1 MSFLSPFFLAALA
14 ASAIPVIIHIIN
26 FRKPKKIAFSTLAF
40 FEELQK
46 STIRRLNLK
55 RYLLLAMRFMAVVL
69 LAAAL
74 ARPFLPSDIAGMFGS
89 VRQNQPVAIL
99 IDNGPSMMQIDES
112 GPFIEQ
118 ARIAAEQIIRQSS
131 DETRFL
137 LVPTHGEMETGRLMR
152 KAESLRFLE
161 DFEAVNKGGFLTER
175 MAFVQEIMDEQ
186 PSGGRIYWISD
197 ARKTQLEML
206 KGGLRESTGSD
217 SRNPVTFVKVGGKE
231 GQNVSVTGVEL
242 QGQIPGIG
250 HPTGVSVNVK
260 NFGDRTVHNVWLS
273 LQIEDERVGQYELT
287 LEAGQQKEL
296 LFEIIPETTGII
308 QGKAILEGGTYTF
321 DHTRYFAIRIPESR
335 SILLVTDEG
344 EDGTRR
350 SYLRPVLAAAAET
363 GKRINAS
370 FSDVGSLR
378 MHDLDSYD
386 AIIMESIRSVPEY
399 LQAELVQYVQQG
411 RGLFFVPSEMG
422 SIQEYN
428 RFLSMFDAGSY
439 TGMRGTFGR
448 FEEVASIQ
456 PFREGDLLIE
466 EVFDFAEDEEA
477 RIDLPAIY
485 HFWRYNPGDSRR
497 VTTLFRSN
505 LGDPL
510 FTEHLFGDGMI
521 LVGTMGFG
529 PGWSNLG
536 VKPIYAPLIFRM
548 LLHVSAWEYGGVSEH
563 ILGMPFDRHF
573 SNIGLSA
580 VMRLNGEE
588 IHPETA
594 FSAGGLRINYPAREW
609 APGWLEVELEEGIV
623 HSVIAVNQNILESDF
638 GSLSLKEAE
647 SFLAELLP
655 VAGAISVSGQSDLE
669 IRSAMASISF
679 GREIWNW
686 FIILALAFMIAE
698 CIISRWYKTETFAE

>member
-1 MSFLSPFFLAALA
+1 MSFLSPLFLAALA

-55 RYLLLAMRFMAVVL
+55 RYLLLAMRFLAVVM

-74 ARPFLPSDIAGMFGS
+74 ARPFLSSDIAGFFGIA
-89 VRQNQPVAIL
+89 QQDQPVAIL

-137 LVPTHGEMETGRLMR
+137 LVPTHGEVETGRLMG

-161 DFEAVNKGGFLTER
+161 DFEAVNKGGFLTDR
-175 MAFVQEIMDEQ
+175 MAFIQEMMEEQ

-197 ARKTQLEML
+197 ARKTHLEML
-206 KGGLRESTGSD
+206 NKANRDGSGNR
-217 SRNPVTFVKVGGKE
+217 SRIPVTFVKVGDKAA
-231 GQNVSVTGVEL
+231 QNVAVTGVEL
-242 QGQIPGIG
+242 QGQVPGIG
-250 HPTGVSVNVK
+250 HPTGVSVTVK
-260 NFGDRTVHNVWLS
+260 NFGDRAMHNLWLS
-273 LQIEDERVGQYELT
+273 LQIEGERVGQYELT
-287 LEAGQQKEL
+287 LDAEQQKEF
-296 LFEIIPETTGII
+296 LFEIVPEATGAI

-321 DHTRYFAIRIPESR
+321 DHTRYFSISIPESR
-335 SILLVTDEG
+335 SILLVTDDG

-350 SYLRPVLAAAAET
+350 SYLRPVLTAASET
-363 GKRINAS
+363 GKQIKAS
-370 FSDVGSLR
+370 FTDEGSLR
-378 MHDLDSYD
+378 MHDFDNYD
-386 AIIMESIRSVPEY
+386 AIILESIRSIPEY
-399 LQAELVQYVQQG
+399 LQAELAQYVQQG
-411 RGLFFVPSEMG
+411 RGLFFVPSELG

-428 RFLSMFDAGSY
+428 RFLNLFDAGSF
-439 TGMRGTFGR
+439 TGIRGTYGR

-466 EVFDFAEDEEA
+466 EIFEFAEDEEA

-485 HFWRYNPGDSRR
+485 HFWRYNTGDSRR
-497 VTTLFRSN
+497 GTTLIRSN

-510 FTEHLFGDGMI
+510 FTEHLFGDGMF
-521 LVGTMGFG
+521 LVGTMGFD

-536 VKPIYAPLIFRM
+536 VKPVYAPLIIRM

-563 ILGMPFDRHF
+563 VLGMPFDRHF
-573 SNIGLSA
+573 SNFGHRA
-580 VMRLNGEE
+580 VLRLNGEE
-588 IHPETA
+588 FYPETA
-594 FSAGGLRINYPAREW
+594 FSAGGLRIRYPAREW
-609 APGWLEVELEEGIV
+609 APGWLDIQLEEGAS

-638 GSLSLKEAE
+638 GSLSIEETQK
-647 SFLAELLP
+647 FLADLLP
-655 VAGAISVSGQSDLE
+655 VAGAISVSGRSDFE

-698 CIISRWYKTETFAE
+698 CIISKWYKTETFAE

>member
-1 MSFLSPFFLAALA
+1 MSFLSPFFLVALA

-55 RYLLLAMRFMAVVL
+55 RYLLLAMRFMAVAM

-74 ARPFLPSDIAGMFGS
+74 ARPFLPSDIAGIFGS
-89 VRQNQPVAIL
+89 TQQNQPVAIL

-131 DETRFL
+131 DEARFL
-137 LVPTHGEMETGRLMR
+137 LVPTHGEVETGRLMG

-161 DFEAVNKGGFLTER
+161 NFESVNRGGFLYER

-206 KGGLRESTGSD
+206 KGGFREGTGSR
-217 SRNPVTFVKVGGKE
+217 SWNPVTFIKVGGKAAR
-231 GQNVSVTGVEL
+231 NVSVTGVKL
-242 QGQIPGIG
+242 QGQVPGIG
-250 HPTGVSVNVK
+250 HPTGVTVTVK
-260 NFGDRTVHNVWLS
+260 NFGDRAMHNLWLS
-273 LQIEDERVGQYELT
+273 LQVDGERIGQYELT
-287 LEAGQQKEL
+287 LDAEQQKEF
-296 LFEIIPETTGII
+296 LFEIIPEKTGVI

-344 EDGTRR
+344 DDGTRR
-350 SYLRPVLAAAAET
+350 SYLRPVLAAASET
-363 GKRINAS
+363 GKRIKVS

-386 AIIMESIRSVPEY
+386 AIILESIQSIPEY
-399 LQAELVQYVQQG
+399 LEAELVQYVQQG

-422 SIQEYN
+422 SIQDYN
-428 RFLSMFDAGSY
+428 RFLNLFDAGSY
-439 TGMRGTFGR
+439 TGMRGTYGR

-466 EVFDFAEDEEA
+466 EIFEFTEDETA

-485 HFWRYNPGDSRR
+485 HFWRYNSGDARR
-497 VTTLFRSN
+497 GTTLLRSN
-505 LGDPL
+505 LGDAL

-563 ILGMPFDRHF
+563 ILGLPFDRHF
-573 SNIGLSA
+573 SNFGLRS
-580 VMRLNGEE
+580 VMRLNEEE

-594 FSAGGLRINYPAREW
+594 FSAGGLRIRYPAREW

-638 GSLSLKEAE
+638 GSLSIEEAKN
-647 SFLAELLP
+647 FLADLLP

-669 IRSAMASISF
+669 MRSAMASVSF

-686 FIILALAFMIAE
+686 FIILAFAFMIAE